1 MLKSLVLLP
10 LFLLFQT
17 LLFAQWQP
25 KNVLTN
31 STLSSVDFLT
41 EELGYVV
48 GNNKVFKTEN
58 GGDNWEISF
67 TGSDLVFL
75 EEVLAIDENK
85 IVAIGKDFGTNQTVM
100 IRSTNG
106 GSTWAPVNIF
116 NTSFLKSMCFL
127 TPNIGYCSGGE
138 GVILKSTNGGN
149 TWQSQN
155 SGTVTNL
162 ESIYFVNELVGIAVG
177 GTPTSA
183 IILKTTDG
191 GSHWNQIPAPDNQNL
206 QSVYFT
212 NPHTAYIV
220 GWNGGILKSENAGDT
235 WVSQNSVSMSGNLDV
250 IFTDENTGYIVGGS
264 INQSL
269 IQKTTNAGALW
280 QDVSPVINQGL
291 TSISFPSFDTG
302 YAVGSNGTVVKTVS
316 GGVSGVS
323 DPAFSDHVLVFPNP
337 VSEKLWVQS
346 NDNMPVQSV
355 RLYDTEGRLI
365 EEMHPDAL
373 RAELDFTHLQPNVY
387 FLEVHLENS
396 KSVVKVVRK

>member
-1 MLKSLVLLP
+1 MLKSLILLP

-17 LLFAQWQP
+17 ILFAQWQP

-31 STLSSVDFLT
+31 STLSSVDFIT

-67 TGSDLVFL
+67 TASDLVFF
-75 EEVLAIDENK
+75 EEVLAIDENR
-85 IVAIGKDFGTNQTVM
+85 IVAIGKDFGTNQSVM
-100 IRSTNG
+100 IRSSNG

-116 NTSFLKSMCFL
+116 NTSFFKSVCFV
-127 TPNIGYCSGGE
+127 TPNIGYCSGGN
-138 GVILKSTNGGN
+138 GVILKTINGGN

-155 SGTVTNL
+155 SGTELNL
-162 ESIYFVNELVGIAVG
+162 ECISFVNELVGIAVG

-183 IILKTTDG
+183 IILKTTNG
-191 GSHWNQIPAPDNQNL
+191 GSTWNQINAPDNKNL

-212 NPHTAYIV
+212 NPQTAYIV
-220 GWNGGILKSENAGDT
+220 GWNGGILKSENGGDT

-250 IFTDENTGYIVGGS
+250 IFTDENTGYIVGGLQD
-264 INQSL
+264 QSL

-280 QDVSPVINQGL
+280 QDISPAIDEGL
-291 TSISFPSFDTG
+291 TSVSFPSFDTG
-302 YAVGSNGTVVKTVS
+302 YAVGSSGTVVKTVS

-323 DPAFSDHVLVFPNP
+323 DPIFLNPALVFPNP

-346 NDNMPVQSV
+346 NDNMPIQSV

-365 EEMHPDAL
+365 EEMYPNTL
-373 RAELDFTHLQPNVY
+373 RAELDFTNLQSNVY
-387 FLEVHLENS
+387 FVEVQMNNA
-396 KSVVKVVRK
+396 KSIRKVVKK